1 MILDLNEIDG
11 VNALEKDEQ
20 FIQIQNKWLKVIKN
34 KPEIVEFYEEIAKYF
49 DQDAGEPGN

>member
-34 KPEIVEFYEEIAKYF
+34 KPEIMEFYEEIAKYF
-49 DQDAGEPGN
+49 DQDVGEPGN

>member
-34 KPEIVEFYEEIAKYF
+34 KLEIAEFYEEIAKYF